1 MERTAGPLLCAS
13 ICATLLGTSACAITP
28 PSQRGV
34 LAQPEMD
41 AALEIEEETF
51 HSHIEAAREAGFGG
65 HGAQGGGC
73 GCG

>member
-41 AALEIEEETF
+41 SALEIEEETF